1 MRACGF
7 HKRIVPHRPIAMSQ
21 PLRISPVA
29 ASSLGLA
36 FASVASGILT
46 VLSEFDFFLLGVVAF
61 GVMAIG
67 FGIYGIRQV
76 CRNPSEFRGAAL
88 AAWGIGLPLALCSP
102 QPEVSGM
109 QRAGSVRRTICV
121 KSRLR

>member
-46 VLSEFDFFLLGVVAF
+46 VLSEFDSFLLGVVAF

-88 AAWGIGLPLALCSP
+88 AAWGIGLPLAGLFLGFVVLP
-102 QPEVSGM
+102 
-109 QRAGSVRRTICV
+109 AT
-121 KSRLR
+121 